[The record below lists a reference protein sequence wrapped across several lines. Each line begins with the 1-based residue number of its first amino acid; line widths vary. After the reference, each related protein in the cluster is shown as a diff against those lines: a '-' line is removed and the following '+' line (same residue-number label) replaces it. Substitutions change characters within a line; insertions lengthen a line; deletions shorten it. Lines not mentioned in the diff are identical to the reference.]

1 MSDFSGLEQSFA
13 LASITPEGL
22 ETATGQPAY
31 LPPRSRTYD
40 VPLGEI
46 GYRRLRGADEIESIH
61 ALRAE
66 IQLPGAA
73 VGDAGFRAR
82 EKKETARELSAD
94 SNGATISSAP

>member
-13 LASITPEGL
+13 LPSIMPQGL
-22 ETATGQPAY
+22 DAPAC
-31 LPPRSRTYD
+31 PPPYAPSRARSHD

-46 GYRRLRGADEIESIH
+46 EYRRLRAADEIESIH
-61 ALRAE
+61 KLRSE

-73 VGDAGFRAR
+73 LTDAGFRSR
-82 EKKETARELSAD
+82 EKKETARELSAV